1 MRKNILYF
9 SLLCWFLCVQA
20 HAATITVKDA
30 TDSASPT
37 IVGHTLRSAIAAAV
51 NGDVIRFDA
60 SLNGTPMIINP
71 SLGKISVLKDISII
85 GNGPQ
90 NTILDGNSA
99 SSIIIVGAS
108 WPIVTQHAHIEG
120 ITFQNGINTG
130 NGVVG
135 TLAVVGTMTIKNC
148 KFINNQTGLI
158 AINYNTSPF
167 STLVEDSEFIQNNA
181 IGAYI
186 ENMVGSSIH
195 VNRCLFDGNQGMG
208 LLFGDKAL
216 VSNSRFQNN
225 TNPNNVIGA
234 ALFTHSE
241 VTVVNS
247 IFTNNHSYGAGGA
260 IAGKILKI
268 FNSTIANN
276 YAGNPANGNG
286 IGGGI
291 FPDQSVTLT
300 NCIVAK
306 NQTYHSNP
314 ATGND
319 IYAGQGTVT
328 FTGGNVIGDGTN
340 LSSNNLNDFLGTAT
354 NPIDPLFVDLPNHDV
369 NLLPCSPAINVVGS
383 IVPTEAVIGY
393 DVNRDGL
400 IVGNLNRDYNNNNRL
415 IGSSIDA
422 GALEYQGI
430 VNGSP
435 VATFSYQGNFCQG
448 SGIVLP
454 STLNPGGT
462 YSVVSGNAADLAIN
476 TSTGAIDLSNS
487 ATGTYTIQYSVTDCN
502 GGQVTHQTTITISS
516 PPTVQVYQTIGFN
529 GLVSSIYAAVQGGSG
544 NYSYSWVLEGV
555 VKSTSSSVSNPCS
568 YKTYVLTVT
577 DQTTG
582 CTTTINYSFNNR
594 LNRCK
599 ETIDPHIGL
608 PTRGRTTQVEVT
620 GKDVVYPN
628 PNNGTF
634 TISSAKG
641 GIVRYEVYNMQGQV
655 VANKRM
661 NAQRVAKV
669 TLQAKKGVYLLRAY
683 TEENHVIQEKIV
695 IK

>member
-37 IVGHTLRSAIAAAV
+37 AVGHTLRSAIAAAV

-60 SLNGTPMIINP
+60 SLNGTPMVINP

-108 WPIVTQHAHIEG
+108 WPIITQHAHIEG

-148 KFINNQTGLI
+148 KFINNQTGLV

-167 STLVEDSEFIQNNA
+167 STLVEDSEFIQNNE

-195 VNRCLFDGNQGMG
+195 VNRCLFDGNQNKG
-208 LLFGDKAL
+208 LLLGDKAL
-216 VSNSRFQNN
+216 ITNSRFQNN
-225 TNPNNVIGA
+225 TNNTNVIGA
-234 ALFTHSE
+234 ALMAQSE
-241 VTVVNS
+241 ATIVNS
-247 IFTNNHSYGAGGA
+247 IFTNNHTNSTGAA
-260 IAGKILKI
+260 IAGNVLKI
-268 FNSTIANN
+268 YNSTIANN
-276 YAGNPANGNG
+276 YSSNPGA
-286 IGGGI
+286 GI
-291 FPDQSVTLT
+291 FPIQSVTLT

-306 NQTYHSNP
+306 NQIYSGTP
-314 ATGND
+314 TTGND

-328 FTGGNVIGDGTN
+328 LMGGNVIGNGAN

-369 NLLPCSPAINVVGS
+369 NLLPCSPAINVIGS
-383 IVPTEAVIGY
+383 VVPTEAGIGY
-393 DVNRDGL
+393 DVNQDGL

-415 IGSSIDA
+415 ISSSIDA

-454 STLNPGGT
+454 NTLNPGGT
-462 YSVVSGNAADLAIN
+462 YSVVSGNAAGLAIN
-476 TSTGAIDLSNS
+476 TSTGAIDLNNS

-502 GGQVTHQTTITISS
+502 GGQVTHQTTITIY
-516 PPTVQVYQTIGFN
+516 PPLTAQVYQIIGFN
-529 GLVSSIYAAVQGGSG
+529 GVVSSIYAAVQGGSG

-599 ETIDPHIGL
+599 ETTDPVL
-608 PTRGRTTQVEVT
+608 VRGRTTDIEVT
-620 GKDVVYPN
+620 GKDAVYPN
-628 PNNGTF
+628 PNSGTF

-655 VANKRM
+655 VVSQQM

-669 TLQAKKGVYLLRAY
+669 ALQAKKGVYLLRAY
-683 TEENHVIQEKIV
+683 TEANHVIQEKIV